1 MQEFERCP
9 FGIIGLETAI
19 GLSLEQLY
27 HSGMMTLSQA
37 RPAVHDGAGAI
48 VLPRPRNA
56 ARGRARRT

>member
-27 HSGMMTLSQA
+27 HPGLVGVSHLVKLFTKN
-37 RPAVHDGAGAI
+37 PADISFA
-48 VLPRPRNA
+48 
-56 ARGRARRT
+56 